1 MNITVYCGSSAGN
14 NPVLPEQAK
23 VLGRLMAKEKITL
36 VYGGSSLGIMGAIAD
51 SVMLHSGEVIGVI
64 PENLFAKEV
73 AHKDITRLLVI
84 KTMHER
90 KHHMAELGD
99 AFIALPGGYGTFEE
113 LFEIITWN
121 QLKIIE
127 KPVILLNSDGYYD
140 KLISFLN
147 DAFTKGF
154 IRPENKKIL
163 FVAESP
169 EQAIEYAKNNAARKR
184 NPGE

>member
-14 NPVLPEQAK
+14 NPKLPEDAK
-23 VLGRLMAKEKITL
+23 ALGRLMAREGITL

-51 SVMLHSGEVIGVI
+51 SVMLNGGEVIGVI

-73 AHKDITRLLVI
+73 AHKGITRLLVV

-140 KLISFLN
+140 KLVSFLD
-147 DAFTKGF
+147 DAFAKGF

-163 FVAESP
+163 FVAETP
-169 EQAIEYAKNNAARKR
+169 EQAIDHAKKLAAGKR
-184 NPGE
+184 NPSE